1 MQIRTRFSISAEL
14 PRTAHEALAA
24 LRARTLGAGE
34 LVEAAIGRIGV
45 DSTLGAIE
53 LLDEDGAREQALGA
67 DALLASGEGGP
78 LTGLLVLVK
87 DVIDVRGL
95 PTRGGTAR
103 WRRLPEHDADCVA
116 ALRAAGAIVIGKGHT
131 NELAFG
137 IDGRNPHR
145 PPCRNPHDPSTLP
158 GGSSSGPAVAIAAG
172 FVLGAL
178 GTDTSGSI
186 RVPCALCGIAG
197 LRPTHGRLSRRG
209 VLPLAPSYD
218 VVGPLGPCVEDVRLL
233 FAALVART
241 GSQHNVPRAGT
252 HGEVETDGGEAIDHV
267 TLIENL
273 LDPAVCEPAIAA
285 AVRGAAEALERLGLA
300 VDAVTIPELDDALA
314 VHRGAQLPEALASVL
329 ALGVPE
335 HELGREVQER
345 LRGARE
351 IGPEHHARALR
362 ERSGIARALERA
374 LAPAGA
380 LLAPGSPVPAPP
392 REAERCRLSSGRVRS
407 QRDTLLS
414 CTVPL
419 TQWPGPVL
427 SVPLARVGGM
437 PVGAQLLAR
446 PGCDERLLDLGVRL
460 EEQLGAGTRAESVL

>member
-1 MQIRTRFSISAEL
+1 MIPEL

-24 LRARTLGAGE
+24 LRNRAFGAGE
-34 LVEAAIGRIGV
+34 LVEAAIERIG
-45 DSTLGAIE
+45 DDATLGPVE
-53 LLDEDGAREQALGA
+53 LLDETGAREQARRAEAMLV
-67 DALLASGEGGP
+67 SGEGGP
-78 LTGLLVLVK
+78 LTGLPVLVK
-87 DVIDVRGL
+87 DVIDVQGL

-103 WRRLPEHDADCVA
+103 WRRLPECDADCVA

-145 PPCRNPHDPSTLP
+145 PPCRNPHDPSMLP

-186 RVPCALCGIAG
+186 RVPSALCGIAG
-197 LRPTHGRLSRRG
+197 LRPTHGRLSLRG

-233 FAALVART
+233 FSALVERT
-241 GSQHNVPRAGT
+241 DPHGVPRGGVHSHIEAGR
-252 HGEVETDGGEAIDHV
+252 GEAIDRV
-267 TLIENL
+267 TLVENL
-273 LDPAVCEPAIAA
+273 LDPAVCEPAVAA
-285 AVRGAAEALERLGLA
+285 AVRGAAEVLGRLGLA
-300 VDAVTIPELDDALA
+300 VDAVTIPELDHALA
-314 VHRGAQLPEALASVL
+314 VHRGAQLPEALATVS

-335 HELGREVQER
+335 RELGKEVRER

-351 IGPEHHARALR
+351 IGPERHAQALLDRA
-362 ERSGIARALERA
+362 EIARALDRA
-374 LAPAGA
+374 LGPAGA

-392 REAERCRLSSGRVRS
+392 RDAEQCRLRSGRVRS

-414 CTVPL
+414 CAVPL
-419 TQWPGPVL
+419 TQAPGPVL
-427 SVPLARVGGM
+427 SVPLTRVGRL

-446 PGCDERLLDLGVRL
+446 PGCDERLLELGVRL
-460 EEQLGAGTRAESVL
+460 EEQLSAGTRAEGAP